1 MDVTEKIMSV
11 LSNSLKVEYGRL
23 EDDDGISGFIV
34 SPQFQGLSTLDRQGL
49 IEEAL
54 NRASDRLSPRER
66 RQVLMIA
73 GLTPTEYESVGARI
87 RVHRVRE
94 MAGGVVEVLIR
105 GTLSDA
111 EYVQGALN
119 HQKGVQTTE
128 PKQAAG
134 AIGVLMSFRAK
145 GTPAIPL
152 TRAKVI
158 NILKKD
164 PYIEVMPNA

>member
-1 MDVTEKIMSV
+1 
-11 LSNSLKVEYGRL
+11 
-23 EDDDGISGFIV
+23 
-34 SPQFQGLSTLDRQGL
+34 
-49 IEEAL
+49 
-54 NRASDRLSPRER
+54 
-66 RQVLMIA
+66 
-73 GLTPTEYESVGARI
+73 
-87 RVHRVRE
+87 